1 MTDSPSPESLQE
13 TVQDFLAKHPKMSL
27 AINEDAGAPNISLM
41 HYAMEGTRRMLIG
54 TRKAFKKYEAMKK
67 DGNVSFM
74 IVEEGLNPLRSVS
87 GHGIATELSDFQ
99 MDFAYALFKKENIAK
114 WYVEG
119 AQDFAMF
126 EIVISS
132 LRYLDATS
140 GSLQIL
146 EVPIKPPADVPV
158 AI

>member
-1 MTDSPSPESLQE
+1 MTDAPSPESLKE

-27 AINEDAGAPNISLM
+27 AINEDGLAPNISLM

-54 TRKAFKKYEAMKK
+54 TRKAFKKYDAMKK
-67 DGNVSFM
+67 DGKVSFM
-74 IVEEGLNPLRSVS
+74 IVDEGLNPLRSVS
-87 GHGIATELSDFQ
+87 GHGVATELTDFQ

-119 AQDFAMF
+119 ANDFAMF
-126 EIVISS
+126 EIVIAS

-146 EVPIKPPADVPV
+146 DVPV
-158 AI
+158 EPPKEIPVAM

>member
-1 MTDSPSPESLQE
+1 MEGTPQSLRE
-13 TVQDFLAKHPKMSL
+13 VTQDFLIKHPKMSL
-27 AINEDAGAPNISLM
+27 AINEENGAPNISLM

-54 TRKAFKKYEAMKK
+54 TKKAFKKYELLRL
-67 DGNVSFM
+67 DGKVSFL
-74 IVEEGLNPLRSVS
+74 IQEENINPLRAVS

-99 MDFAYALFKKENIAK
+99 MDFAYSLFKKENITK

-119 AQDFAMF
+119 ANDFAMF

-140 GSLQIL
+140 GSLQITDI
-146 EVPIKPPADVPV
+146 PIETPQE
-158 AI
+158 IRMSM